1 MVKQCLFGV
10 VKIPFGL
17 TVKPDGM
24 PELNFFEILREYFT
38 NF

>member
-10 VKIPFGL
+10 VKIPL
-17 TVKPDGM
+17 PDGM